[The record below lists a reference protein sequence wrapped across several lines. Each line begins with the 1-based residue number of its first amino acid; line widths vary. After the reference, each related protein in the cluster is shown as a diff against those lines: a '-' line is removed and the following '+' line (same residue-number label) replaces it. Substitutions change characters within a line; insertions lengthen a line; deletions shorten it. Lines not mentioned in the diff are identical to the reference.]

1 LANSKEL
8 TVKGYILETEAIAA
22 RGLSLG
28 HAPIDSLLT
37 GKLRT
42 GILLG
47 SMLASMTFPL
57 VGISFGDLR
66 PAGIMLPSLMAA
78 GGGAATVDPLL
89 PRLLHRLAL
98 RPAFGSGPI
107 ASIVQEV
114 LSLSIYFVFFV
125 AIVARRGHPC
135 ERPGQHMTRPAVME
149 ASHCAALIESRAM
162 LKMRANNDGP
172 RHP

>member
-1 LANSKEL
+1 VN
-8 TVKGYILETEAIAA
+8 GYILETEAIAA

-28 HAPIDSLLT
+28 HAPIDCLLA
-37 GKLRT
+37 GKLRM

-47 SMLASMTFPL
+47 SMLASMAFPL
-57 VGISFGDLR
+57 VWISFGDLR
-66 PAGIMLPSLMAA
+66 LAGIMLPSLMAA
-78 GGGAATVDPLL
+78 GGVAAMVDPLL

-98 RPAFGSGPI
+98 HPAFGSGPI

-135 ERPGQHMTRPAVME
+135 EGTGQHMAGLAVTE
-149 ASHCAALIESRAM
+149 TSHCAALIESRAM
-162 LKMRANNDGP
+162 LNMRANNDGP